1 MENVLTPTYQTRF
14 ESKKQ
19 AVGDVVEL
27 VFNEDVYTVGT
38 ALQAFLALE
47 PDVEKSSLKESLVTV
62 QGYIL
67 EDKQNSTGFFV
78 AINQLDDETNG
89 DEFATYLLEWIETWR
104 NDPNYSNEVA
114 IGDLTSA
121 EEVNRALGCV
131 MDWLNACCDRFNIVI
146 QHRTYFQQ
154 FVESCKKV
162 LPALPDKRELDYTH
176 EVTEDE
182 LNAVNQYAKDI
193 LKVYG
198 GADFIVD
205 WSKREG
211 NEGCSYPV
219 NADTDIEFTKDNVQF
234 MVSDIVSRAYY
245 ENNEEEKKDGIW
257 NNWNYMHELMNL
269 KTISLK
275 QNDDL
280 AHLIIEAI
288 GWQVPKYEKPVSLEI
303 TLPDEI
309 ELGEGEQHYTYQRFA
324 NLESALAL
332 VNDERADYDIMI
344 L

>member
-1 MENVLTPTYQTRF
+1 M
-14 ESKKQ
+14 
-19 AVGDVVEL
+19 
-27 VFNEDVYTVGT
+27 
-38 ALQAFLALE
+38 
-47 PDVEKSSLKESLVTV
+47 
-62 QGYIL
+62 
-67 EDKQNSTGFFV
+67 
-78 AINQLDDETNG
+78 
-89 DEFATYLLEWIETWR
+89 
-104 NDPNYSNEVA
+104 A

-344 L
+344 SRCDSLTLEESAFSGKYRELTIRLCDQALGHQVFYNGTTLKLNGNARVEAGRFQFNDTVTIEGKANQKVVLCIQAENGTGNVDYQKE